1 MKRFIELINKLE
13 ELFIGYALLGIA
25 VIATIQVVLRYT
37 TGMAFDW
44 VDEGSRY
51 MTILI
56 TFVGA
61 GVCVRY
67 GAHFSMDALVQY
79 APNRVK
85 HLLKLLANLVSTL
98 TMGVVFYY
106 SWVQIERL
114 HRFEAT
120 TPSFQIPMYIPYLPI
135 GIFTLVISLRFL
147 GQTIKH
153 LDGLLHDK
161 PFETSKGVH

>member
-1 MKRFIELINKLE
+1 MKKLIGIINKTE
-13 ELFIGYALLGIA
+13 ELFIGYALLAIA
-25 VIATIQVVLRYT
+25 IIATAQVFLRYT
-37 TGMAFDW
+37 FGIAYDW

-67 GAHFSMDALVQY
+67 GAHFSMDALIQY
-79 APNRVK
+79 SPNRIK
-85 HLLKLLANLVSTL
+85 HLLKMTANLVSAMIMAVT
-98 TMGVVFYY
+98 FYY
-106 SWVQIERL
+106 SWIQIGKL

-135 GIFTLVISLRFL
+135 GIFTIFISLRFL
-147 GQTIKH
+147 IQAIKH
-153 LDGLLHDK
+153 ADGLIK
-161 PFETSKGVH
+161 NTPFNQAKGAH

>member
-1 MKRFIELINKLE
+1 MKSFIRRLNKLE

-25 VIATIQVVLRYT
+25 VIATLQVVLRYT
-37 TGMAFDW
+37 TGIAYDW

-67 GAHFSMDALVQY
+67 GSHFSMDALVQY
-79 APNRVK
+79 SPNRVK
-85 HLLKLLANLVSTL
+85 HLLKVLANLVSTFA
-98 TMGVVFYY
+98 MAVVFYY

-147 GQTIKH
+147 LQTIKH
-153 LDGLLHDK
+153 FDGLVHDK
-161 PFETSKGVH
+161 PFETGKGVH

>member
-1 MKRFIELINKLE
+1 MKSFIRRLNKLE

-25 VIATIQVVLRYT
+25 VIATFQVVLRYT
-37 TGMAFDW
+37 TGIAYDW

-67 GAHFSMDALVQY
+67 GSHFSMDALVQY
-79 APNRVK
+79 SPNRVK
-85 HLLKLLANLVSTL
+85 HLLKVLANLVSTFA
-98 TMGVVFYY
+98 MAVVFYY

-147 GQTIKH
+147 LQTIKH
-153 LDGLLHDK
+153 FDGLVHDK
-161 PFETSKGVH
+161 PFETGKGVH